1 MASVQGIGLNAKNRL
16 QISEYKRTIEFEGKK
31 PTGAGALPVI
41 SDASITLGGLDEE
54 LSVLDMASLR
64 QQNAGVNGGGAPY
77 VGPTRPN
84 FGSSRFTVANG
95 VIGGSVIGS
104 GFSVGG
110 KEDSIAAASLLGDDS
125 ATVYSQYTHALKSKQ
140 AKKTQWLTMATKVLR
155 FYAWTQEAVPNSAI
169 ETGRVRK
176 LVILY
181 YLENDTMQVSE
192 PKTPGNSGMTGGPWC
207 KRSKVM
213 NLETG
218 QHFSPD
224 DLAVGRDVAMMGRKL
239 TIYDADEFT
248 RNFYP
253 AEMLAAQPIPEGS
266 IEKAASAASRPEQ
279 PPSPRTLAAR
289 RLEGD
294 KPEGGENLD
303 FFGVWDDTMSEFGS
317 LRPVKM
323 TFFTEDGTL
332 SLQEADGKPKRGRQR
347 YRQILA
353 RGKVPRTLDSRSVD
367 DIGFANNYATGYKAA
382 ESFIDVQDLQPGS
395 TINVLNRS
403 IEIKMVSKQTAAWWK
418 ARGLDIPDAAIQGL
432 AEEVAAAEAKK
443 VAAAKKPTEEDIKRA
458 DMKAF
463 FERQAAFGTKA
474 LRFGAVDTSEVV
486 SNSAVTVPSAR
497 TTDKATFT
505 INFHLDDNSISVTVT
520 AVENTGGPSGQ
531 FLRRMKL
538 TNPATGLPFKATDFT
553 PGTIVTLP
561 NAKLE
566 VLAMDSF
573 TEQYLSG
580 HFKRGTN
587 LKQVFEKLRVKIK
600 ETRVNL
606 HDVYLMIDTDRNGRV
621 DQKEFMLLID
631 RGVGMGI
638 LSPDEVLVLF
648 RKFDVDGTGS
658 ISWQNFVESIDN
670 PDAWGATPS
679 LTDMDPTEV
688 DKYVSGLWASSE
700 SDKEQLKLERTMKV
714 IQTFGEQMGLMN
726 ATKLFREFD
735 LDHNGTVDQSE
746 FRSVLIN
753 ALFMNEQDVDLI
765 VRKIW
770 PSDPV
775 NYENFFKVVSKYEVR
790 WEKKKKRTLHQRP
803 CPSSHTCT

>member
-1 MASVQGIGLNAKNRL
+1 
-16 QISEYKRTIEFEGKK
+16 
-31 PTGAGALPVI
+31 
-41 SDASITLGGLDEE
+41 
-54 LSVLDMASLR
+54 
-64 QQNAGVNGGGAPY
+64 
-77 VGPTRPN
+77 
-84 FGSSRFTVANG
+84 
-95 VIGGSVIGS
+95 
-104 GFSVGG
+104 
-110 KEDSIAAASLLGDDS
+110 
-125 ATVYSQYTHALKSKQ
+125 
-140 AKKTQWLTMATKVLR
+140 
-155 FYAWTQEAVPNSAI
+155 
-169 ETGRVRK
+169 
-176 LVILY
+176 
-181 YLENDTMQVSE
+181 
-192 PKTPGNSGMTGGPWC
+192 MTSGPWC

-253 AEMLAAQPIPEGS
+253 VEMLAAQPIPEGS

-279 PPSPRTLAAR
+279 PPPHSGGT
-289 RLEGD
+289 LEGD

-520 AVENTGGPSGQ
+520 AVENTGRPSGQ
-531 FLRRMKL
+531 FLRRS
-538 TNPATGLPFKATDFT
+538 PE
-553 PGTIVTLP
+553 PGH
-561 NAKLE
+561 
-566 VLAMDSF
+566 
-573 TEQYLSG
+573 G
-580 HFKRGTN
+580 
-587 LKQVFEKLRVKIK
+587 
-600 ETRVNL
+600 
-606 HDVYLMIDTDRNGRV
+606 
-621 DQKEFMLLID
+621 
-631 RGVGMGI
+631 
-638 LSPDEVLVLF
+638 
-648 RKFDVDGTGS
+648 
-658 ISWQNFVESIDN
+658 
-670 PDAWGATPS
+670 
-679 LTDMDPTEV
+679 
-688 DKYVSGLWASSE
+688 
-700 SDKEQLKLERTMKV
+700 
-714 IQTFGEQMGLMN
+714 
-726 ATKLFREFD
+726 
-735 LDHNGTVDQSE
+735 
-746 FRSVLIN
+746 
-753 ALFMNEQDVDLI
+753 
-765 VRKIW
+765 
-770 PSDPV
+770 
-775 NYENFFKVVSKYEVR
+775 
-790 WEKKKKRTLHQRP
+790 
-803 CPSSHTCT
+803 CPSRPRTSRPAPS